1 MHTRNPFQQL
11 LPKREDLPFW
21 ERINLLVSSSW
32 KNHPLLE
39 GTKFILSL
47 CMLLVFGALKNVS
60 FSNNIRISKFLQ
72 KVLKI
77 YFRVFFPVQKICY
90 QVESSAHDC
99 IYTSHSG
106 SFILTFTTKWQIM
119 VLLFHMKQI
128 LTLVMAVF
136 CWTDIFVRWF
146 EDYQLPTIA
155 YGSNSFS
162 SSLLHMFQLSHFEWE
177 APVLRGLLQTCSSL
191 KSLVLRWSWLKYWI
205 FMNFSSRS
213 HFLQTQCENLG
224 S

>member
-1 MHTRNPFQQL
+1 MF
-11 LPKREDLPFW
+11 
-21 ERINLLVSSSW
+21 LLVTTIVFQNFYRRFW
-32 KNHPLLE
+32 KFTFEFLFQFRKSVIKYWVVH
-39 GTKFILSL
+39 GTAYILPIRE
-47 CMLLVFGALKNVS
+47 VS
-60 FSNNIRISKFLQ
+60 FQ
-72 KVLKI
+72 
-77 YFRVFFPVQKICY
+77 
-90 QVESSAHDC
+90 
-99 IYTSHSG
+99 
-106 SFILTFTTKWQIM
+106 
-119 VLLFHMKQI
+119 QI
-128 LTLVMAVF
+128 LTLVMVVF

-146 EDYQLPTIA
+146 EDYQLPTIT

-162 SSLLHMFQLSHFEWE
+162 SSLLHMFQLSRFEWE